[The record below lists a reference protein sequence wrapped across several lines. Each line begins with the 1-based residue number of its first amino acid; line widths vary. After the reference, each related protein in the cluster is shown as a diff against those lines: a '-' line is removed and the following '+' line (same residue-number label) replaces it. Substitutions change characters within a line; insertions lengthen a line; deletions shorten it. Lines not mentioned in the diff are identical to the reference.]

1 MVRRSA
7 TGRIGIADVAV
18 KAGVSHA
25 TVSRVMNGNF
35 TVDPDIAAR
44 VRAAAAEL
52 KYQPNPVGRS
62 LALGK
67 TDTIGIV
74 VPDLANPTFQAILRG
89 LSRAA
94 AQDGYR
100 VLIADSFEVSSEEAI
115 LAGEARRRCDGLVLC
130 APRMSDAELEELV
143 PSLHPLV
150 LINRT
155 TTAAGVPSQVVDY
168 GQGVHDLAGHLVE
181 LGHARLA
188 FLAGPPLSA
197 SNGLR
202 LQGLEAFKAEHPGVE
217 VLMLEGGSDFDTGHE
232 AVEAV
237 LDSGAT
243 GILAFNDLVAMG
255 LMSGLHERGVDVPGD
270 ISVTGFDDIPF
281 ARYTTP
287 ALTTAAVPI
296 TELGQQAW
304 HQMRALIRKE
314 ESDVRVSRYQPRLEI
329 RASSGPAKAPRTA
342 THG

>member
-1 MVRRSA
+1 MGRKSTTR
-7 TGRIGIADVAV
+7 RIGIADVAL

-35 TVDPDIAAR
+35 TVDPAIAER

-52 KYQPNPVGRS
+52 NYQPNPVGRS

-89 LSRAA
+89 LSMAA

-100 VLIADSFEVSSEEAI
+100 VLIADSSEVSSEEAI

-130 APRMSDAELEELV
+130 APRMGDAELEELA
-143 PSLHPLV
+143 PSLHPMV
-150 LINRT
+150 LINRST
-155 TTAAGVPSQVVDY
+155 TEIRVPSLMVDY
-168 GQGVHDLAGHLVE
+168 GQGIQELAEHLVE
-181 LGHARLA
+181 LGHSRIV
-188 FLAGPPLSA
+188 FLAGPERSA
-197 SNGLR
+197 SNALR
-202 LQGLEAFKAEHPGVE
+202 LQGLEKFKASHPDVE
-217 VLMLEGGSDFDTGHE
+217 LQLIDGGSNFDTGHD
-232 AVEAV
+232 AVDAV
-237 LDSGAT
+237 LASGGT

-255 LMSGLHERGVDVPGD
+255 LLSGLHERGVRVPED

-287 ALTTAAVPI
+287 PLTTAAVPI
-296 TELGQQAW
+296 TELGGQAW
-304 HQMRALIRKE
+304 HSLRALIRNE
-314 ESDVRVSRYQPRLEI
+314 GAPNAVNTFRPQVEVRGST
-329 RASSGPAKAPRTA
+329 GPAKNR
-342 THG
+342 